1 MARELEVDATY
12 DRVLAILRAAIRA
25 SGRTQIQLD
34 AAIGRRRGYLSHVFQ
49 HRVELKLR
57 DILKVLRSL
66 RLDPS
71 LVLGSLV
78 LKGRDAPAPPKGEQ
92 PAAEETETGAGGGE
106 LEGLIEAILEAMPPS
121 EDTPQGGGETAED
134 GPPPEG
140 SPPQE
145 GGPPAGDPPADA
157 PPPAP

>member
-1 MARELEVDATY
+1 MPKELAVDATY
-12 DRVLAILRAAIRA
+12 DRVLTILRAAIRA
-25 SGRTQIQLD
+25 SGRSQIQLD

-57 DILKVLRSL
+57 DVLKVLRTL
-66 RLDPS
+66 RFDPS

-78 LKGRDAPAPPKGEQ
+78 LKGRDAPAPPEGEQ
-92 PAAEETETGAGGGE
+92 PAAEETEAGPGGGE
-106 LEGLIEAILEAMPPS
+106 LEGLIEAILEAMPPP
-121 EDTPQGGGETAED
+121 EDSAQAADEATED

-140 SPPQE
+140 SPP
-145 GGPPAGDPPADA
+145 GDAPSDA